1 MRQRLSAIVA
11 AAALMAGC
19 GDEPPEQWRIALE
32 EKAGGV
38 QHEYAERFAEEVEER
53 TDGAVEVRVLPYGSI
68 GDTETVH
75 QQVRRNAV
83 HFAFGSGDLAGA
95 VPESQVFGLHFIY
108 SDDAYVNARALNDPE
123 LLWSEPLQ
131 AAYHDA
137 RLRPLAL
144 VPTGWQVWASDRPL
158 RAPADFRD
166 LRLGVA
172 DSALLRESYRAYGA
186 RAEHVEYGEL
196 YQALADGQVDA
207 TAQPPHTLEALG
219 VYEWARHWT
228 KPQAAPHV
236 SAFLIS
242 EIFYQRLPR
251 GQRRMLR
258 EIGEELVEW
267 AHEMEQELN
276 DERLAQLQEAGD
288 IDLEELDAQQREAFA
303 DPARPLRAL
312 YTARGGPDAERILAR
327 LLGALERAE
336 AEHGG
341 G

>member
-1 MRQRLSAIVA
+1 MRHRLSAIVV
-11 AAALMAGC
+11 AAALAAGC

-38 QHEYAERFAEEVEER
+38 QYEYAARFAEEVEER
-53 TDGAVEVRVLPYGSI
+53 TDGAVEVRIYPYGAI

-108 SDDAYVNARALNDPE
+108 SEDAYVNARALNDPE
-123 LLWSEPLQ
+123 LLHSDALQ
-131 AAYHDA
+131 GAYRDA

-144 VPTGWQVWASDRPL
+144 VPTGWRVWAADRPL

-166 LRLGVA
+166 VRLGVA
-172 DSALLRESYRAYGA
+172 DSPLLRESYRAYGA
-186 RAEHVEYGEL
+186 QAEHVEYGEL
-196 YQALADGQVDA
+196 HAALADGRVDA
-207 TAQPPHTLEALG
+207 TAQPIYILDALG
-219 VYEWARHWT
+219 LYEHTRHWT
-228 KPQAAPHV
+228 APRAAPHV
-236 SAFLIS
+236 SAFVAS
-242 EIFYQRLPR
+242 DIFYQRLSR

-258 EIGEELVEW
+258 EIGEELVDW
-267 AHEMEQELN
+267 AHEMQQALNEQ
-276 DERLAQLQEAGD
+276 RLAQIRQAED
-288 IDLEELDAQQREAFA
+288 IAVEELDAAEREALA

-327 LLGALERAE
+327 LLDALERAE

-341 G
+341 D

>member
-1 MRQRLSAIVA
+1 MRRLLMAIVA
-11 AAALMAGC
+11 AAGVGVGC
-19 GDEPPEQWRIALE
+19 GEDPPEQWRIALE

-38 QHEYAERFAEEVEER
+38 QYEYATRFAEEVEER
-53 TDGAVEVRVLPYGSI
+53 TDGAVEVSIYPYGAI
-68 GDTETVH
+68 GDTEAVH

-123 LLWSEPLQ
+123 LLQSKALQ
-131 AAYHDA
+131 GAYQDA

-144 VPTGWQVWASDRPL
+144 VPAGWQVWAAQGPL
-158 RAPADFRD
+158 DEPADFRD

-172 DSALLRESYRAYGA
+172 DSPVLRESYRAYGA

-196 YQALADGQVDA
+196 HQALVEGRVDA
-207 TAQPPHTLEALG
+207 TAQPIYIHEALG
-219 VYEWARHWT
+219 VYEHARYWT
-228 KPQAAPHV
+228 LPRAAPHV
-236 SAFLIS
+236 SAFLVS

-251 GQRRMLR
+251 GRREMLR
-258 EIGEELVEW
+258 EIGEDLVDW
-267 AHEMEQELN
+267 AHDMQQALN
-276 DERLAQLQEAGD
+276 DERLEQIQQSED
-288 IDLEELDAQQREAFA
+288 IALEELDAAQREAFA
-303 DPARPLRAL
+303 DPARPLRAV

-327 LLGALERAE
+327 LLDALERAE
-336 AEHGG
+336 DEHGG